1 MMYEGR
7 VVVGE
12 YEYIHGSGAGKLQNT
27 VYKLDTTAQNRA
39 YALMYVLL

>member
-12 YEYIHGSGAGKLQNT
+12 YEYIHGSGVGETQYT
-27 VYKLDTTAQNRA
+27 VYNLDTSTQNWA
-39 YALMYVLL
+39 YALR